1 MTRLGSEGIGVEA
14 DASLSPD
21 EVNAAYAWVEWPQ
34 RERHRLEAV
43 SRASIWFAARDA
55 SGQLVG
61 IARLL
66 DDGGLHASLWDVIV
80 RPDHQGRGIGR
91 ALVEAAL
98 EHCRDRRLVAL
109 VSTPAGVGFFER
121 LGFTSQSHGHVAM
134 YLRPHRRSP
143 RALPDHDVDPH
154 LAAHAD

>member
-1 MTRLGSEGIGVEA
+1 MTRLAGDGVGVEP
-14 DASLSPD
+14 DASLTHD
-21 EVNAAYAWVEWPQ
+21 EINAAYAWVEWPQ

-43 SRASIWFAARDA
+43 IRTSSWFAARDA
-55 SGQLVG
+55 RGELVG

-80 RPDHQGRGIGR
+80 RPDRQRRGIGR

-121 LGFTSQSHGHVAM
+121 LGFARESHGHVAM
-134 YLRPHRRSP
+134 YLRPHRR
-143 RALPDHDVDPH
+143 AGEPDLDRHHD
-154 LAAHAD
+154 